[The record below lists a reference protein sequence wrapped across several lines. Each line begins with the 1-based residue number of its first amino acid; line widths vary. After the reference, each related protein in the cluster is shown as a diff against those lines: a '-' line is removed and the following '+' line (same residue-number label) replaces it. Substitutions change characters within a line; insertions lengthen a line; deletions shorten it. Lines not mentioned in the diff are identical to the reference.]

1 MSQIA
6 GDDHLAPWSP
16 GDNLATTGREAGR
29 THQVPP
35 SSFPA
40 LASMS
45 NPESES
51 GALPPGIYELLLNE
65 RLQHQLQSAP
75 VGQRLTRPLDP
86 AEAHTAL
93 AQSLER
99 LLSRVLSRHSG
110 ETRLEWQQ
118 RLLERI
124 EALFREVLPV
134 EEHPDLQLVRPWE
147 WLLAVSREPATEVTR
162 PDTPLSR
169 SALLTGTRLDPALG
183 LQLAKELATADR
195 VDILCSFI
203 RWGGVRILLPELRR
217 LCTRAPAGTIALRII
232 TTSYMG
238 NTDPD
243 AVEALLELP
252 ATEVRVSYD
261 TRQTRLHA
269 KAYLVQRNTGFGS
282 AYVGSANLSRAAM
295 SEGLEW
301 TTKISQYEL
310 PHLWQKLTSTFDSY
324 WLDAEFEPVDRA
336 SVPRLVSAIRTERL
350 PAADRPPTWFDLRPF
365 PFQQEILDQLRG
377 ERELQGRDRH
387 LVVAATGTG
396 KTMIAA
402 FDYRQ
407 WAETRPGPKPALLF
421 VAHRQE
427 ILEQAL
433 QGFRAVLRDQNFGDL
448 LVGPHRPGQT
458 DHLFCS
464 IQSYISRELWR
475 ESADRWQYVVVDEF
489 HHAAAASYRQLLE
502 HQRPAVLLGLT
513 ATPERTD
520 GLDVTGLFGGR
531 FSAEI
536 RLPDAINRQLLCPF
550 QYFGVTDSVD
560 LSRLRWE
567 RGGYRIEDL
576 DQVYTGNDTRGLQ
589 VLEKLGEIVRSVSEM
604 RAVGFCVS
612 VAHADFM
619 ARLFRERGVPALSV
633 TGSSDDELRRSARR
647 QLVDREVNVLFTVDL
662 LSEGVDIP
670 EIDTVLMLRPT
681 ESLTVFLQQIGRGL
695 RRHPGKEQLTIID
708 FIGQQR
714 REFRFAERFR
724 ALGTLATTSL
734 ESEIEQ
740 GFPHVPLGCLIQLER
755 VAQQRVLENVRASLR
770 QNRPQI
776 IQQLRQFRAQQG
788 RGPTLDE
795 ALSYCQLELD
805 DLLKRGLWSRLLYE
819 AGCTAEPVAPDEDE
833 LAKGIRRL
841 ALQDDSHQL
850 DAWLQSLS
858 AKEDLVL
865 LGNTVPGSPDEARL
879 AMLQVGLWGE
889 KGLQMSLREAWHRL
903 QNNPGA
909 MGDLRE
915 VLERCRRQSQ
925 VISPAAGRSG
935 WEPLAVHAH
944 YSRNEILVAL
954 GVWPVG
960 ESRRRLVNEGV
971 LHVKERRLDVLFVT
985 LRKTE
990 AEYSPTTMYADYALN
1005 ERLFHWQSQS
1015 TTSVDS
1021 ATGRRYIEHREQG
1034 YTPLLFVRECRKLP
1048 TGETAPYAFLGPCEY
1063 SSHEGNRPI
1072 SIVWKT
1078 EYPIPARLLRDFASQ
1093 RVG

>member
-1 MSQIA
+1 MRDSEF
-6 GDDHLAPWSP
+6 DP
-16 GDNLATTGREAGR
+16 G
-29 THQVPP
+29 P
-35 SSFPA
+35 
-40 LASMS
+40 
-45 NPESES
+45 
-51 GALPPGIYELLLNE
+51 LPPGIYELLLNH
-65 RLQHQLQSAP
+65 R
-75 VGQRLTRPLDP
+75 QRHALADRGETRPLDP

-99 LLSRVLSRHSG
+99 LLVRALARHSG
-110 ETRLEWQQ
+110 VKRLEWQQ

-124 EALFREVLPV
+124 ETLLRDELPTD
-134 EEHPDLQLVRPWE
+134 EHPDLQLVRPWE
-147 WLLAVSREPATEVTR
+147 WLLQVRSTGTEDGPETSR

-183 LQLAKELATADR
+183 LQLTKELATADR

-217 LCTRAPAGTIALRII
+217 LCERAPAGTTALRII

-252 ATEVRVSYD
+252 ATDVRVSYD

-269 KAYLVQRNTGFGS
+269 KAYLVHRQTGFGS
-282 AYVGSANLSRAAM
+282 AYVGSANLSRAAL

-310 PHLWQKLTSTFDSY
+310 PHLWQKLSATFDSY
-324 WLDAEFEPVDRA
+324 WLDPDFERVDQET
-336 SVPRLVSAIRTERL
+336 VPRLVAAIRTERM
-350 PAADRPPTWFDLRPF
+350 PAAERPPAWFDLRPF

-407 WAETRPGPKPALLF
+407 WAEVRPGPKPSLLF

-433 QGFRAVLRDQNFGDL
+433 QGFRAVLRDQNYGDL
-448 LVGPHRPGQT
+448 LVGSHRPGQT

-464 IQSYISRELWR
+464 IQSYVSRELWR
-475 ESADRWQYVVVDEF
+475 EPADRWQYVVVDEF
-489 HHAAAASYRQLLE
+489 HHAAAASYRRLLE
-502 HQRPAVLLGLT
+502 HHRPTVLLGLT

-567 RGGYRIEDL
+567 RGGYRTEDL
-576 DQVYTGNDTRGLQ
+576 DQVYTGNDSRGLQ
-589 VLEKLGEIVRSVSEM
+589 VLNKLAEIVRSVREI

-612 VAHADFM
+612 VAHAGFM
-619 ARLFRERGVPALSV
+619 ARLFNECGVPALAV

-647 QLVDREVNVLFTVDL
+647 QLVEREVNVLFTVDL

-695 RRHPGKEQLTIID
+695 RRHPGKDQLTIID

-714 REFRFAERFR
+714 REFRFADRFR
-724 ALGTLATTSL
+724 ALGTHGPTSL
-734 ESEIEQ
+734 ETEIEQ

-755 VAQQRVLENVRASLR
+755 VAQQRVLENVRGSLR
-770 QNRPQI
+770 QTRQQI
-776 IQQLRQFRAQQG
+776 VQQLRQFRVQQG
-788 RGPTLDE
+788 RSPTLDE
-795 ALSYCQLELD
+795 ALSFCRLELD
-805 DLLKRGLWSRLLYE
+805 DLLKRGLWSRLLHE
-819 AGCTAEPVAPDEDE
+819 AGGTAEPVVPDEDE
-833 LAKGIRRL
+833 LARGIRRL
-841 ALQDDSHQL
+841 ALQDDSRQL
-850 DAWLQSLS
+850 EAWLQFLQSGEDRLPGESAAAGSLD
-858 AKEDLVL
+858 A
-865 LGNTVPGSPDEARL
+865 TRL

-889 KGLQMSLREAWHRL
+889 KGLEMRLDQAWQRL

-909 MGDLRE
+909 IGDLRG
-915 VLERCRRQSQ
+915 VLHWRRRQSQ
-925 VISPAAGRSG
+925 GISPAVDRCG
-935 WEPLAVHAH
+935 WQPLAVHAH
-944 YSRNEILVAL
+944 YSRNEVLVAL

-960 ESRRRLVNEGV
+960 ESRRRMVNEGV
-971 LHVKERRLDVLFVT
+971 LQVKDRRLDVFFVT

-1015 TTSVDS
+1015 TTAVDS
-1021 ATGRRYIEHREQG
+1021 ATGRRYLGHRQQG
-1034 YTPLLFVRECRKLP
+1034 CTPLLFVRECRKLP

-1063 SSHEGNRPI
+1063 SSHEGSRPI
-1072 SIVWKT
+1072 SIVWRT
-1078 EYPIPARLLRDFASQ
+1078 EFPIPARLLRDFASQ

>member
-1 MSQIA
+1 MP
-6 GDDHLAPWSP
+6 H
-16 GDNLATTGREAGR
+16 
-29 THQVPP
+29 
-35 SSFPA
+35 
-40 LASMS
+40 
-45 NPESES
+45 PESES
-51 GALPPGIYELLLNE
+51 GPLLPGIYELLLNQRTLR
-65 RLQHQLQSAP
+65 RLP
-75 VGQRLTRPLDP
+75 EGPTGQRLTRLLDP

-93 AQSLER
+93 AQCLER
-99 LLSRVLSRHSG
+99 LLVQVLSRHSG
-110 ETRLEWQQ
+110 GTRLEWQQ

-124 EALFREVLPV
+124 ETVLREELPAD
-134 EEHPDLQLVRPWE
+134 EHPDLQLVRPWE
-147 WLLAVSREPATEVTR
+147 WLLAVTQDPGTAEIR

-183 LQLAKELATADR
+183 LQLVKELATADR

-217 LCTRAPAGTIALRII
+217 LCERAAPGTTALRII

-269 KAYLVQRNTGFGS
+269 KAYLVYRQTGFGS
-282 AYVGSANLSRAAM
+282 AYVGSANLSRAAL

-310 PHLWQKLTSTFDSY
+310 PHLWQKLAATFDSY
-324 WLDAEFEPVDRA
+324 WLDADFEPVNGETV
-336 SVPRLVSAIRTERL
+336 SRLVSAIRTERL
-350 PAADRPPTWFDLRPF
+350 PAAERPPTWFDLRPF

-377 ERELQGRDRH
+377 ERELQGRNQH

-407 WAETRPGPKPALLF
+407 WSEGRPGPKPSLLF

-448 LVGPHRPGQT
+448 LVGPHQPGQT
-458 DHLFCS
+458 EHLFCS
-464 IQSYISRELWR
+464 IQSYMSREMWR
-475 ESADRWQYVVVDEF
+475 VPEDRWQYVVVDEF
-489 HHAAAASYRQLLE
+489 HHAAAASYRRLLE
-502 HQRPAVLLGLT
+502 HHRPEVLLGLT

-567 RGGYRIEDL
+567 RGGYRTEDL
-576 DQVYTGNDTRGLQ
+576 DQVYTGNDLRALQ
-589 VLEKLGEIVRSVSEM
+589 VLEKLHEIVRAVRQM

-612 VAHADFM
+612 VEHARFM
-619 ARLFRERGVPALSV
+619 ARLFNERGVPALAV
-633 TGSSDDELRRSARR
+633 TGDSDDELRRTARR
-647 QLVDREVNVLFTVDL
+647 KLVDREVNVLFTVDL

-714 REFRFAERFR
+714 REFRFADRFR
-724 ALGTLATTSL
+724 ALGTQGSVAL
-734 ESEIEQ
+734 EAEIEQ

-755 VAQQRVLENVRASLR
+755 VAQQRVLENVRGSLR
-770 QNRPQI
+770 QTRGQI
-776 IQQLRQFRAQQG
+776 VQQLRQFRTQEG
-788 RGPTLDE
+788 RGPSLDE
-795 ALSYCQLELD
+795 ALGYCRVTLD
-805 DLLKRGLWSRLLYE
+805 DLLKRGLWSRLLCE
-819 AGCTAEPVAPDEDE
+819 AGCRAEPVAPDEEE

-841 ALQDDSHQL
+841 ALQDDSRQL
-850 DAWLQSLS
+850 EFWLRVLQSADDPMPEGLAAPKS
-858 AKEDLVL
+858 L
-865 LGNTVPGSPDEARL
+865 DETRL

-889 KGLQMSLREAWHRL
+889 KGLEMQLSEAWTRL
-903 QNNPGA
+903 RDNPGA
-909 MGDLRE
+909 ISDLRE
-915 VLERCRRQSQ
+915 VLQWSRRQSHG
-925 VISPAAGRSG
+925 ISPTLGRSG
-935 WEPLAVHAH
+935 WEPLAVHSH

-960 ESRRRLVNEGV
+960 TSRRRMVNEGV
-971 LHVKERRLDVLFVT
+971 LQVKERRLDVLFVT
-985 LRKTE
+985 LRKSE

-1015 TTSVDS
+1015 TTAVDS
-1021 ATGRRYIEHREQG
+1021 PTGRRYLEHREQG
-1034 YTPLLFVRECRKLP
+1034 YTPLLFVRESRKLP

-1063 SSHEGNRPI
+1063 SSHEGSRPI
-1072 SIVWKT
+1072 SIVWRT
-1078 EYPIPARLLRDFASQ
+1078 EFPIPARLLRDFASQ

>member
-1 MSQIA
+1 MRDSEF
-6 GDDHLAPWSP
+6 DP
-16 GDNLATTGREAGR
+16 
-29 THQVPP
+29 VP
-35 SSFPA
+35 
-40 LASMS
+40 
-45 NPESES
+45 
-51 GALPPGIYELLLNE
+51 LPPGIYELLLNH
-65 RLQHQLQSAP
+65 R
-75 VGQRLTRPLDP
+75 QRQALANRGETRPLDP

-99 LLSRVLSRHSG
+99 LLVRALARHSG
-110 ETRLEWQQ
+110 AKRLEWQQ
-118 RLLERI
+118 RLLERM
-124 EALFREVLPV
+124 ESLLRDELPTD
-134 EEHPDLQLVRPWE
+134 EHPDLQLVRPWE
-147 WLLAVSREPATEVTR
+147 WLLQVRSAEGTEVPEGSR

-217 LCTRAPAGTIALRII
+217 LCERTPAGKVALRII

-252 ATEVRVSYD
+252 KTEVRVSYD

-269 KAYLVQRNTGFGS
+269 KAYLVHRHSGFGS
-282 AYVGSANLSRAAM
+282 AYVGSANLSRAAL

-324 WLDAEFEPVDRA
+324 WLDADFEPVDRET
-336 SVPRLVSAIRTERL
+336 VPRLVSAIRTERL
-350 PAADRPPTWFDLRPF
+350 PAADRPPAWFDLRPF

-377 ERELQGRDRH
+377 ERELQGRHRH

-396 KTMIAA
+396 KTMVAA

-407 WAETRPGPKPALLF
+407 WAETRPGPKPTLLF

-458 DHLFCS
+458 EHLFCS
-464 IQSYISRELWR
+464 IQSYVSRELWR
-475 ESADRWQYVVVDEF
+475 EPADHWQYVVVDEF
-489 HHAAAASYRQLLE
+489 HHAAAASYRRLLE
-502 HQRPAVLLGLT
+502 HHQPRVMLGLT

-520 GLDVTGLFGGR
+520 GLDVTQFFGGR

-550 QYFGVTDSVD
+550 QYFGVSDSVD
-560 LSRLRWE
+560 LSGLHWE

-576 DQVYTGNDTRGLQ
+576 DQVYTGNDLRGLQ
-589 VLEKLGEIVRSVSEM
+589 VLDKLHEIVRSVREM

-612 VAHADFM
+612 VAHAEFM
-619 ARLFRERGVPALSV
+619 TRLFTERGIPALSV
-633 TGSSDDELRRSARR
+633 TGGSDDELRRTSRR

-670 EIDTVLMLRPT
+670 EIDTVLLLRPT

-714 REFRFAERFR
+714 REFRFADRFR
-724 ALGTLATTSL
+724 ALGTHAIASL
-734 ESEIEQ
+734 ETEIEQ

-755 VAQQRVLENVRASLR
+755 VAQQRVLENVRGSLR
-770 QNRPQI
+770 QTRQQI
-776 IQQLRQFRAQQG
+776 VQQLRQFRVQQG

-795 ALSYCQLELD
+795 ALSYCRLELD
-805 DLLKRGLWSRLLYE
+805 ELLKRGLWSRLLYE
-819 AGCTAEPVAPDEDE
+819 AGCRPEPVVPDEDE
-833 LAKGIRRL
+833 LARGIRRI

-850 DAWLQSLS
+850 DAWLEFLS
-858 AKEDLVL
+858 
-865 LGNTVPGSPDEARL
+865 SPDGLLCSGAAVTGSLDETRL

-889 KGLQMSLREAWHRL
+889 KGLAMRLNEAWHRL
-903 QNNPGA
+903 RNNPGA
-909 MGDLRE
+909 IDDLRE
-915 VLERCRRQSQ
+915 VLQRCRRQSQ
-925 VISPAAGRSG
+925 AISPAIGRTG
-935 WEPLAVHAH
+935 WGPLAVHVH

-954 GVWPVG
+954 GVWPIG

-971 LHVKERRLDVLFVT
+971 LHLKERRLDVLFVT

-1021 ATGRRYIEHREQG
+1021 MTGRRYIEHREQG

-1063 SSHEGNRPI
+1063 SSHEGSRPI
-1072 SIVWKT
+1072 SIVWRT
-1078 EYPIPARLLRDFASQ
+1078 EFPIPARLLRDFASQ